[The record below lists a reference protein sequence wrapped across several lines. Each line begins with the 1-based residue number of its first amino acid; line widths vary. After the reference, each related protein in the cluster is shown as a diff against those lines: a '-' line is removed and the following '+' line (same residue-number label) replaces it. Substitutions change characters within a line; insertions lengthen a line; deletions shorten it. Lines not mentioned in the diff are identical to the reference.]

1 MMENTMRTENAKL
14 RGFTLVELL
23 VTVAMIGIM
32 AALATVGYRRWL
44 SSARTTEARELLLTI
59 AAAQKLYFDE
69 TRGYLNCS
77 SSWNDHFPGKPG
89 AYKRDFDNK
98 GHAKYKCWKLL
109 GVRVDSPVNMA
120 YTVRAGTASQTPPPS
135 SVPGI
140 KWPAITTPWWV
151 AQAAG
156 DQDENGQLSYF
167 MTSSFNAGEIF
178 SVNETE

>member
-1 MMENTMRTENAKL
+1 MQTVDAKL

-23 VTVAMIGIM
+23 VTVAMVGIM

-44 SSARTTEARELLLTI
+44 SSARTTEARELLQAI

-77 SSWNDHFPGKPG
+77 SNWTDHYPGKPG
-89 AYKRDFDNK
+89 AFKRDFNNK
-98 GHAKYKCWKLL
+98 GHSKYKCWKLL
-109 GVRVDSPVNMA
+109 GVRVDSPVGMA

-135 SVPGI
+135 SVSGI
-140 KWPAITTPWWV
+140 KWPAITAPWWV
-151 AQAAG
+151 AQASG
-156 DQDENGQLSYF
+156 DHDANGQFSFF

-178 SVNETE
+178 SANETE